1 MENNAYKEKLAE
13 YLLQIKAI
21 QLNTQNPFTWASGM
35 KSPVYCDNRKL
46 LSYPEGRNFV
56 KEGLIS
62 LVNEYFPHTDCIAGV
77 ATAGIPHGDIIADA
91 LNLPFIYVR
100 SKPKEHGLTNTIEG
114 DLRHG
119 QRVLVVEDTI
129 STGGSSLKAVSDL
142 RLAGAEVIGMIA
154 IYKYGFESAKQRFDA
169 EGVVLK
175 TLTNYEFLIR
185 VAAKDGYISTDELST
200 LNTWQANPQDWWHNQ
215 QQAQ

>member
-46 LSYPEGRNFV
+46 LSYPEVRNFV

-77 ATAGIPHGDIIADA
+77 ATAGIPHGAIIADA

-119 QRVLVVEDTI
+119 QRVLVEEDTI
-129 STGGSSLKAVSDL
+129 STGGRSLKAVSDL

>member
-46 LSYPEGRNFV
+46 LSYPEVRNFV

-77 ATAGIPHGDIIADA
+77 ATAGIPHGAIIADA

-142 RLAGAEVIGMIA
+142 RSAGAEVIGMIA
-154 IYKYGFESAKQRFDA
+154 IYKYGFESARQRFDA

-185 VAAKDGYISTDELST
+185 VAAKGGYISNDELET
-200 LNTWQANPQDWWHNQ
+200 LNTWQSNPQGWWQNQ
-215 QQAQ
+215 QQLQ

>member
-21 QLNTQNPFTWASGM
+21 QFDTENPFTWASGL

-46 LSYPEGRNFV
+46 LSYPETRNFV
-56 KEGLIS
+56 KDGLIS
-62 LVNEYFPHTDCIAGV
+62 LVKEYFSTTECIAGV
-77 ATAGIPHGDIIADA
+77 ATAGIPHGAILADA
-91 LNLPFIYVR
+91 LGLPFVYVR

-129 STGGSSLKAVSDL
+129 STGGSSLKAVEDL
-142 RLAGAEVIGMIA
+142 RAAGAEVIGMVA
-154 IYKYGFESAKQRFDA
+154 IYKYGFESAKQKFDNA
-169 EGVVLK
+169 GVTLK
-175 TLTNYEFLIR
+175 TLTNYDFLIR
-185 VAAKDGYISTDELST
+185 AAIQSGYVSKDELET
-200 LNTWQANPQDWWHNQ
+200 LNLWRTNPSDWLSTVNS
-215 QQAQ
+215 

>member
-13 YLLQIKAI
+13 SLLQIKAI
-21 QLNTQNPFTWASGM
+21 QLNTQNPFTWASGI

-46 LSYPEGRNFV
+46 LSYPEVRDFV
-56 KEGLIS
+56 KQGLIS
-62 LVNEYFPHTDCIAGV
+62 LVDEYFSTAECIAGV
-77 ATAGIPHGDIIADA
+77 ATAGIPHGAILADA
-91 LNLPFIYVR
+91 LGLPFIYVR

-142 RLAGAEVIGMIA
+142 RTAGAEVIGMVA
-154 IYKYGFESAKQRFDA
+154 IYKYGFESAQQRFSD
-169 EGVVLK
+169 EGVLLK
-175 TLTNYEFLIR
+175 TLTNYDFLIR
-185 VAAKDGYISTDELST
+185 VAEHNGYISKADLEI
-200 LNTWQANPQDWWHNQ
+200 LNTWRANPQAWSPVTL
-215 QQAQ
+215 